1 MCLTITNSWPIKEKK
16 NPQTTFLTWLDIWLS
31 INLQKQFPLIWCF
44 DDVVERYVTKIFCM
58 CVGTIIFKETNHI
71 RMDGLKV
78 TLNIFVNLQ

>member
-1 MCLTITNSWPIKEKK
+1 MCPRKFLD
-16 NPQTTFLTWLDIWLS
+16 FLTWLDIWLS